1 MIRTNDLIKESDYY
15 FRFISKTRG
24 LLILAN
30 TLSFFILFFLNGV
43 PSNVFDQI
51 TLNYF

>member
-30 TLSFFILFFLNGV
+30 TLSFFNT
-43 PSNVFDQI
+43 VFPEWS
-51 TLNYF
+51 TL